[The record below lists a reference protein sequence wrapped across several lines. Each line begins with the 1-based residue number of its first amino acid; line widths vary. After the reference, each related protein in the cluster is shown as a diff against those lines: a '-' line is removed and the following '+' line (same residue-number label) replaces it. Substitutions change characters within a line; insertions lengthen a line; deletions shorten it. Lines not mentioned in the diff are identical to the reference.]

1 MDGEFCGLS
10 FNETGFCLI
19 KENAMKIAVSGKGG
33 VGKTTLAATLARLF
47 KEEGKKVLAIDADP
61 DANLAGALG
70 FERPEDIVP
79 ISEMRE
85 LIAERTGTEPG
96 SYGRVFK
103 MNPQVDDLPDTIA
116 KEVDGLKFM
125 VLGGVKKGGAGCV
138 CPESVLLKN
147 LVMHLVLGRDD
158 VVVLDMEA
166 GLEHL
171 GRATSTGVDHLIV
184 VVEPGRRSID
194 TAEVVRSMAADLKI
208 KNVSV
213 VGNKIRGDKDEA
225 FIREH
230 LGDFNILGFI
240 PYTDE
245 IIEADLE
252 GRAVYDVSPT
262 AVEAVKEIHGKLNRK

>member
-1 MDGEFCGLS
+1 
-10 FNETGFCLI
+10 
-19 KENAMKIAVSGKGG
+19 MKIAVSGKGG

-262 AVEAVKEIHGKLNRK
+262 AVKAVKEIHGKLNRK